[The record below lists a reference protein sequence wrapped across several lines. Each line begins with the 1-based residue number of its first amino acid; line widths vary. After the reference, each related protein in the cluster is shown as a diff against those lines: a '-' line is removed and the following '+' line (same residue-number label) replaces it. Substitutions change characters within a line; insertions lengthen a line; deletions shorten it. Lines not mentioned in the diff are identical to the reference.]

1 MLLLMSCVTGKTKIE
16 LPALKRPVPA
26 SMRAEPRENG
36 QWMSEED
43 FRNLLNYLKEINAY
57 CDKLESRIDFYQTM
71 SAGE

>member
-1 MLLLMSCVTGKTKIE
+1 MQ
-16 LPALKRPVPA
+16 
-26 SMRAEPRENG
+26 AEPRENG

-71 SAGE
+71 NAGE